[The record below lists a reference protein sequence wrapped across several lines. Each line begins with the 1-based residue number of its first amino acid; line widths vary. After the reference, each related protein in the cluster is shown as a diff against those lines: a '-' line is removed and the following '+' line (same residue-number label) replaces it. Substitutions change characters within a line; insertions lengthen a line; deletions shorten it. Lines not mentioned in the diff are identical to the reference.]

1 MISQVAASN
10 GKEITWN
17 LPFEISYET
26 TYVAGWP
33 QMIIA
38 LYGTDFFGRSFI
50 KGYGNVHL
58 PTQTGTHSRRVK
70 IFRPMPQSVIS
81 GIFGFIG
88 GVVAEYKDY

>member
-38 LYGTDFFGRSFI
+38 LYGTDFFGRSLI
-50 KGYGNVHL
+50 ICGH
-58 PTQTGTHSRRVK
+58 PAT
-70 IFRPMPQSVIS
+70 
-81 GIFGFIG
+81 
-88 GVVAEYKDY
+88 